1 MNWFQRL
8 GAGIMAGLRTFNS
21 AFFSSDESNAVVF
34 ESNAARMQRYT
45 VGFGF
50 YEGNQYS
57 SLWSNSFKVSEG
69 LYKYIQNLYN
79 PTAREVDFWKAA
91 IWRGSLNADAG
102 TRGAIPIKIGA
113 GVNEAQL
120 RAAIAHCWS
129 ISNWDVYKAVH
140 VLHGTTM
147 GDAAIY
153 IRHDPDNQQVRKEIL
168 HPSLIKYVELDARGF
183 VKRYILAEPRLD
195 ENKQVST
202 YIETCEHGEG
212 EEILFKTYRVKG
224 GGEFSVV
231 RWDDYKG
238 NLWAWEGNND
248 KNGDA
253 RSEWSE
259 PYGFVPLV
267 LVQHINDGRMWGRS
281 EIQPYI
287 KKIAA
292 IDDQASILDDSLRRI
307 LDPDYQANF
316 QKSDTEVTFV
326 DGTPTVN
333 KPKIGREQRKIFY
346 TGANGN
352 RIEPITVDIDVEGAV
367 KNITM
372 MLDNLEKDLPELM
385 VLKAAN
391 VTEET
396 FFGMRDTVEAKVW
409 ERRAAYDKG
418 EVRSLQMMIAI
429 GGQYGYPGYEG
440 FDLSSYKAGRMDFSI
455 AERPVF
461 PVSDSMVQKQNAAF
475 LAAVSS
481 AMQASQGMITF
492 AMAAKIWGWSDEKIA
507 ELMEVQKM
515 SISNGESIPTDPT
528 TGERMEL

>member
-1 MNWFQRL
+1 
-8 GAGIMAGLRTFNS
+8 MAGLRTFNS
-21 AFFSSDESNAVVF
+21 TYFSSDESNAVVF
-34 ESNAARMQRYT
+34 ESNAARMQRYA

-50 YEGNQYS
+50 YEGNQYD
-57 SLWSNSFKVSEG
+57 SLWSNSFKISEA
-69 LYKYIQNLYN
+69 LYKYIKNSAN
-79 PTAREVDFWKAA
+79 PTARIVDFYKSM
-91 IWRGSLNADAG
+91 IWAGSLDAEANM
-102 TRGAIPIKIGA
+102 RGAIPIKIGA

-129 ISNWDVYKAVH
+129 ISNWDVNKGVH
-140 VLHGTTM
+140 ILHGTTM

-168 HPSLIKYVELDARGF
+168 HPSLIKYVELDDRGF

-212 EEILFKTYRVKG
+212 EEILFKTYRVNG

-267 LVQHINDGRMWGRS
+267 LIQHVNDGRKWGRS

-287 KKIAA
+287 KKIAI
-292 IDDQASILDDSLRRI
+292 IDDLMSIVDDTMRRDLDS
-307 LDPDYQANF
+307 DYQING
-316 QKSDTEVTFV
+316 QKSDVEVTFV

-333 KPKIGREQRKIFY
+333 RPQPGREKRKIFY
-346 TGANGN
+346 TGDTLR
-352 RIEPITVDIDVEGAV
+352 RIEPITVSTNIDGAV
-367 KNITM
+367 KYIAMRLEN
-372 MLDNLEKDLPELM
+372 LDEDLPELA
-385 VLKAAN
+385 VLNASNIA
-391 VTEET
+391 EET
-396 FFGMRDTVEAKVW
+396 FFGMRNTVEAKVK
-409 ERRAAYDKG
+409 ERRASYDKG

-455 AERPVF
+455 AERPIF

-475 LAAVSS
+475 LAAVSG

-507 ELMEVQKM
+507 ELMEVQRM
-515 SISNGESIPTDPT
+515 SISNGGESIPTDPI
-528 TGERMEL
+528 TGERLEQ